1 MLLWFFSFVSL
12 AYSQAQVPGD
22 APKARGPPLRRHQ
35 NIHVNLEE
43 EREHIKEHIKE
54 EYIDTAKMDDNDLL
68 MQYFKK
74 HDTDN
79 NMKLDGLELLKAI
92 SNMEEDDHHHHD
104 DKEGA
109 EGTEEDE
116 KPSVNI
122 DEMIPIVDS
131 ILEEDD
137 KDKDG
142 YINWPEFIS
151 RQRQNEK

>member
-1 MLLWFFSFVSL
+1 
-12 AYSQAQVPGD
+12 
-22 APKARGPPLRRHQ
+22 
-35 NIHVNLEE
+35 
-43 EREHIKEHIKE
+43 
-54 EYIDTAKMDDNDLL
+54 
-68 MQYFKK
+68 MQ
-74 HDTDN
+74 
-79 NMKLDGLELLKAI
+79 
-92 SNMEEDDHHHHD
+92 EDD
-104 DKEGA
+104 
-109 EGTEEDE
+109 

>member
-1 MLLWFFSFVSL
+1 M
-12 AYSQAQVPGD
+12 
-22 APKARGPPLRRHQ
+22 
-35 NIHVNLEE
+35 
-43 EREHIKEHIKE
+43 
-54 EYIDTAKMDDNDLL
+54 DTAKMDDNDIL

-74 HDTDN
+74 HDSDD
-79 NMKLDGLELLKAI
+79 NMKLDGLELLKAL
-92 SNMEEDDHHHHD
+92 SNMEGKIENIILAEYQFHKLVEDDHHHHD

-109 EGTEEDE
+109 EGVEEDE

>member
-1 MLLWFFSFVSL
+1 M
-12 AYSQAQVPGD
+12 
-22 APKARGPPLRRHQ
+22 
-35 NIHVNLEE
+35 
-43 EREHIKEHIKE
+43 
-54 EYIDTAKMDDNDLL
+54 DTAKMDDNDIL

-74 HDTDN
+74 HDSDN
-79 NMKLDGLELLKAI
+79 NMKLDGLELLKAL

-109 EGTEEDE
+109 EGVEEDD